1 VKIHIEG
8 GEMTDKRKTIY
19 LVDDDITN
27 LRIGKFALTE
37 SYQVVTL
44 NSGEKLLAML
54 EKKIPDLVLLDV
66 EMPQMN
72 GYEAMKAMKEDD
84 RYDKIPIIFL
94 TAKSDIKS
102 EMEGLSLGAT
112 DYIYKPF
119 SPPLLQKRIEVQ
131 LLIKDQK
138 EELAHINSHLQE
150 MVDEKTQTVAE
161 LKNAVLKTM
170 SELVEIRD
178 GTTGGHIDRT
188 QSYLRILIDA
198 LYEQKLYKEIVDTW
212 DMELIF
218 QSAQLHDVGKIAIN
232 DGILRKPGRLS
243 EEEFLE
249 IKKHTTFGE
258 QVIEKIMENTKE
270 KKFLENAKIFAAS
283 HHEKWDGTGYP
294 RGLKGEEIPLQG
306 RLLAIAD
313 VYDAL
318 VSSDRPY
325 KNAFSHEK
333 AVKIIID
340 SKGSQFEPKLVD
352 LFLSVEKE
360 FNKLADGFGKES
372 IRQYEEVTHG
382 QISSYKK

>member
-1 VKIHIEG
+1 
-8 GEMTDKRKTIY
+8 MIY
-19 LVDDDITN
+19 LVDDEIIN
-27 LRIGKFALTE
+27 LEIGKLALAE
-37 SYQVVTL
+37 SYHVVTVE
-44 NSGEKLLAML
+44 SGLKLLELL
-54 EKKIPDLVLLDV
+54 EKKVPDLVLLDV

-72 GYEAMKAMKEDD
+72 GYETVKVMKENKK
-84 RYDKIPIIFL
+84 YNEIPVIFL
-94 TAKSDIKS
+94 TGRSDIKS

-119 SPPLLQKRIEVQ
+119 SPPLLLKRIEVQ
-131 LLIKDQK
+131 LLIKEQK
-138 EELAHINSHLQE
+138 EELAHMNNYLQE
-150 MVDEKTQTVAE
+150 LVDIKTQTVAE

-198 LYEQKLYKEIVDTW
+198 LYEQKIYKEIVETW

-232 DGILRKPGRLS
+232 DEILRKPGRLT
-243 EEEFLE
+243 EEEFQE

-258 QVIEKIMENTKE
+258 RVIEKIMENTKE
-270 KKFLENAKIFAAS
+270 KEFLENAKIFAAS
-283 HHEKWDGTGYP
+283 HHEKWNGMGYP

-306 RLLAIAD
+306 RLLAIPD

-325 KNAFSHEK
+325 KEAFSHEK
-333 AVKIIID
+333 AVRIINE
-340 SKGSQFEPKLVD
+340 SSGSHFEPKLVD
-352 LFLSVEKE
+352 LFMSVEKE
-360 FNKLADGFGKES
+360 FNKVADEFS
-372 IRQYEEVTHG
+372 IKYG
-382 QISSYKK
+382 

>member
-1 VKIHIEG
+1 
-8 GEMTDKRKTIY
+8 MTTKRKVIY
-19 LVDDDITN
+19 LVDDEDIN
-27 LRIGKFALTE
+27 LEIGKIALGE
-37 SYQVVTL
+37 SYQVVAFS
-44 NSGEKLLAML
+44 SGKKLLEML
-54 EKKIPDLVLLDV
+54 EKEVPDLVLLDV

-72 GYEAMKAMKEDD
+72 GYETVKIMKEDN
-84 RYDKIPIIFL
+84 RYDSIPVIFL

-131 LLIKDQK
+131 LLIKEQK
-138 EELAHINSHLQE
+138 EELAHMNENLQE
-150 MVDEKTQTVAE
+150 MVDKKTQTVAE

-188 QSYLRILIDA
+188 QSYLRILIEA

-232 DGILRKPGRLS
+232 DEILRKPGKLT
-243 EEEFLE
+243 EEEFAE
-249 IKKHTTFGE
+249 IRKHTTFGE

-270 KKFLENAKIFAAS
+270 KEFLENAKIFAAS
-283 HHEKWDGTGYP
+283 HHEKWNGTGYP

-325 KNAFSHEK
+325 KEGFSHEK
-333 AVKIIID
+333 AVGIIID
-340 SKGSQFEPKLVD
+340 SKESHFEPRLVD
-352 LFLSVEKE
+352 LFLTVEEGFK
-360 FNKLADGFGKES
+360 KLSDGFA
-372 IRQYEEVTHG
+372 
-382 QISSYKK
+382 KKYG

>member
-1 VKIHIEG
+1 
-8 GEMTDKRKTIY
+8 MTNKRKVIY
-19 LVDDDITN
+19 LVDDEDIN
-27 LRIGKFALTE
+27 LEIGKIALGE
-37 SYQVVTL
+37 SYQVVTFD
-44 NSGEKLLAML
+44 SGKKLLEML
-54 EKKIPDLVLLDV
+54 EKKVPDLVLLDV
-66 EMPQMN
+66 KMPQMD
-72 GYEAMKAMKEDD
+72 GYETVKIMKEDK
-84 RYDKIPIIFL
+84 RYNQIPVIFL

-131 LLIKDQK
+131 LLIKEQK
-138 EELAHINSHLQE
+138 EKLAHMNEHLQE
-150 MVDEKTQTVAE
+150 LVDKKTQTVAE

-188 QSYLRILIDA
+188 QAYLHILIDA
-198 LYEQKLYKEIVDTW
+198 LYKQKLYREIVDTW

-232 DGILRKPGRLS
+232 DEILRKPGKLT
-243 EEEFLE
+243 EEEFAE

-258 QVIEKIMENTKE
+258 QVIERIMENTKE
-270 KKFLENAKIFAAS
+270 KEFLENAKIFAAS

-306 RLLAIAD
+306 RMLAIAD

-318 VSSDRPY
+318 VSPDRPY
-325 KNAFSHEK
+325 KEGFSHER
-333 AVKIIID
+333 AVSIIID
-340 SKGSQFEPKLVD
+340 SKGSHFEPRLVD
-352 LFLSVEKE
+352 LFLTVEEE
-360 FNKLADGFGKES
+360 FQKLSNGF
-372 IRQYEEVTHG
+372 V
-382 QISSYKK
+382 KKYG